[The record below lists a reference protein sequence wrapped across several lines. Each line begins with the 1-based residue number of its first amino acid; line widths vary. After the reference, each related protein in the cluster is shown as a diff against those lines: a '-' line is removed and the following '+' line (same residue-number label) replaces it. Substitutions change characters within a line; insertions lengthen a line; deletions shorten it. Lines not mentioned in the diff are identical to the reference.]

1 MEKILRLTKSPCFE
15 SYINLRNIVSS
26 TIPNTLAWR
35 QRSVE
40 LKLFKT
46 LSFLLLFE
54 NALDVVHSVYKG
66 AVGCSWP
73 QPLLRTAVNTFDRW
87 KIGVFTQNAEDLP
100 RFLFMCKLFNTVNKC
115 KVFSRLKIS
124 SLLTLK
130 N

>member
-1 MEKILRLTKSPCFE
+1 ML
-15 SYINLRNIVSS
+15 S
-26 TIPNTLAWR
+26 TVFIR
-35 QRSVE
+35 G
-40 LKLFKT
+40 
-46 LSFLLLFE
+46 LL
-54 NALDVVHSVYKG
+54 G
-66 AVGCSWP
+66 AVGLSPCLG
-73 QPLLRTAVNTFDRW
+73 LLSIHLTDG